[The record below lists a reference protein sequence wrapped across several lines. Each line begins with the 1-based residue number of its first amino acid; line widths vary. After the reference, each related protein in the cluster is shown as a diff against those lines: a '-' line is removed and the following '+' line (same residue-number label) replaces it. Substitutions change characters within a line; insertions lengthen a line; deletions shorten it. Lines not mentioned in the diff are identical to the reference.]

1 MKVLYT
7 ADPVRYKRMTTDEQR
22 DSFLIDDL
30 FKKDKTV
37 LYYMDVDRVIVG
49 SAGPVKK
56 KIKLGVSKELA
67 SDYFAQR
74 REIGVLNIGDSGTV
88 GVDKINYKLD
98 HKDMLYIGRGS
109 KDITFSSKNASKPA
123 RFYLL
128 SYPAHKEFPT
138 TIATKTDAEPVHL
151 GSTEDSNKRT
161 IFKLIH
167 PGAME
172 TCQVVMG
179 FTELE
184 PGSVWNTMPPHTH
197 ERRMEV
203 YMYFDMKK
211 DSRVFHLMG
220 PANETRHLVVSNGQ
234 AVVSPSW
241 SLHSG
246 VGTGAYTFCWGMGG
260 ENQEFDD
267 MDHIGI
273 GDLR

>member
-7 ADPVRYKRMTTDEQR
+7 ADPVRFKRMTTDEQR
-22 DSFLIDDL
+22 QSFLIDDL
-30 FKKDKTV
+30 FKKDKLS

-49 SAGPVKK
+49 SVVPLKK
-56 KIKLGVSKELA
+56 KLKLGVSKELA

-74 REIGVLNIGDSGTV
+74 REIGVLNIGDFGTV
-88 GVDKINYKLD
+88 SVDKTNYDLS

-109 KDITFSSKNASKPA
+109 KEITFSSKNEKKPA
-123 RFYLL
+123 KFYLQ

-138 TIATKTDAEPVHL
+138 TLATKKDADPVHL

-161 IFKLIH
+161 IYKLIH

-184 PGSVWNTMPPHTH
+184 AGSVWNTMPPHTH

-203 YMYFDMKK
+203 YLYFDMRK

-220 PANETRHLVVSNGQ
+220 PADETRHLVVSDSQ

-267 MDHIGI
+267 MDHIKI